1 MALVFVSSLHSTM
14 PPKPPLRNR
23 GSSRTRSRTRS
34 RSRPPASSW
43 QRLEQVED
51 RGRSEGTNEA
61 CRWAT
66 DSSEDSE
73 RRRDADSNEARITAF
88 AEKLLWYYHEARYK
102 RWYVKDDLGERRD
115 GIQIFVKTLSGKSIA
130 ISVSTYTLIAD
141 LKAQVAT
148 KLGIPPAAFRLL
160 FANKQLEDLNTVGSY
175 NIQHGNNLHL
185 VLYLRGGH
193 DIYKQAPWERPQDP
207 EPIGPRIQNRL
218 IRCTADCQFCEIY
231 FCFSMDPS
239 PRRCDRPAGH
249 GNRRWPDVDTGDVWH
264 ICPRCMQL
272 RASRRD
278 RRRSRT
284 PRRRQRRIAFDE
296 VTVLPDGD
304 QGHDGGDEQRRRDNI
319 EWMRSIA
326 DWLLEREELR
336 DY

>member
-1 MALVFVSSLHSTM
+1 M
-14 PPKPPLRNR
+14 PPKRPLRNR
-23 GSSRTRSRTRS
+23 ASSRTRSRTRS
-34 RSRPPASSW
+34 RARSPASSR

-51 RGRSEGTNEA
+51 RGRSEGTNET

-193 DIYKQAPWERPQDP
+193 DIYKQVPWEMPQDP
-207 EPIGPRIQNRL
+207 EPIDDIWESVV
-218 IRCTADCQFCEIY
+218 RCTADCRFCELY
-231 FCFSMDPS
+231 FPS
-239 PRRCDRPAGH
+239 RPRARRCIRPARH
-249 GNRRWPDVDTGDVWH
+249 VNANTGDLWH
-264 ICPRCMQL
+264 ICPRCTHM
-272 RASRRD
+272 REVRRD
-278 RRRSRT
+278 PRRSRT
-284 PRRRQRRIAFDE
+284 PRRRQQQDE
-296 VTVLPDGD
+296 D
-304 QGHDGGDEQRRRDNI
+304 QGHDGGDEQRRRDRDI
-319 EWMRSIA
+319 EWMRSMA

-336 DY
+336 NWG